1 MIRLAGRD
9 HDRLTLVNIRSLITV
24 GSVAPLTSTV
34 TNRSESEVTTM
45 RTRSPTGVYE
55 PALKGEAFE
64 SEVGIVGDF
73 GAGTGIREC

>member
-1 MIRLAGRD
+1 
-9 HDRLTLVNIRSLITV
+9 
-24 GSVAPLTSTV
+24 
-34 TNRSESEVTTM
+34 M